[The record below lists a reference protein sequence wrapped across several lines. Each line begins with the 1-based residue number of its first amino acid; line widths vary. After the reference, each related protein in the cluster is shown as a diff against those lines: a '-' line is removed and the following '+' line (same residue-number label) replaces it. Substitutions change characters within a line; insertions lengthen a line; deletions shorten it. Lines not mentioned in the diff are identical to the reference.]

1 MWNDPNEVSHIYPYV
16 DDRTVS
22 IKVANFDWD
31 DDGVIRVVSV
41 ARKGQILPVSGNA
54 KWKESEFTVFNE
66 EKNTLLNFQFIKRR
80 NPVVK
85 NNNVVI
91 NVKNQYGELL
101 RSFTIPI
108 GGIPKYKFKIEG

>member
-16 DDRTVS
+16 DERAVS

-41 ARKGQILPVSGNA
+41 ARKGQILEVSGNA
-54 KWKESEFTVFNE
+54 EWKESEFQVLNE
-66 EKNTLLNFQFIKRR
+66 EKNTSLDLQFIKRR
-80 NPVVK
+80 NPIVK

-91 NVKNQYGELL
+91 DAHN
-101 RSFTIPI
+101 
-108 GGIPKYKFKIEG
+108 